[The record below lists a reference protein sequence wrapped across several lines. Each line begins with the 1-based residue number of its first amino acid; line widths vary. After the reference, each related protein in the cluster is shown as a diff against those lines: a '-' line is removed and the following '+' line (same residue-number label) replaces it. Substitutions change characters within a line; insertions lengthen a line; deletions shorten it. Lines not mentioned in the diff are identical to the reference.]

1 MNASIL
7 LARLNGVRASGSGW
21 RADCPN
27 GHTKAHGTLS
37 ITEADDGRILL
48 TCFACHDTPGILT
61 SLGLEMAD
69 LFPERI
75 RDASEDAHKSA
86 RESFRRNAGRA
97 VLSVLRREST
107 IVLIAGADLQKGK
120 ALSEEDR
127 QRLDE
132 AVERIQSAQA
142 VLA

>member
-27 GHTKAHGTLS
+27 GHTKARGSLS

-48 TCFACHDTPGILT
+48 TCFACYDTPGMLA

-75 RDASEDAHKSA
+75 RDASEAARKSA
-86 RESFRRNAGRA
+86 REPFKRDGWRA
-97 VLSVLRREST
+97 ALPVLRREST
-107 IVLIAGADLQKGK
+107 IVLIVGADLQKGK
-120 ALSEEDR
+120 ALSEVDM

-142 VLA
+142 MLA

>member
-27 GHTKAHGTLS
+27 GHTKARGSLA

-48 TCFACHDTPGILT
+48 TCFACHDTPGILA
-61 SLGLEMAD
+61 SLGLEMTD

-75 RDASEDAHKSA
+75 RDASEGTRKSA

-97 VLSVLRREST
+97 ALPVLRREAAVAKIAAADMAAGRPLSKT
-107 IVLIAGADLQKGK
+107 DRERLLLASQRIERAGDVLL
-120 ALSEEDR
+120 
-127 QRLDE
+127 
-132 AVERIQSAQA
+132 
-142 VLA
+142 